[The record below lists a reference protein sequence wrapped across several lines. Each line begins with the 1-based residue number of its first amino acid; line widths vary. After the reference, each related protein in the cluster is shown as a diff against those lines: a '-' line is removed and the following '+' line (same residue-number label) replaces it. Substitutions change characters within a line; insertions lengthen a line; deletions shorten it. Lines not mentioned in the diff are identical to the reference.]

1 MDTSVRGLAV
11 ELLLQMKPDV
21 KTLKE
26 IFSVLKN
33 EKKGFVSFVL
43 GRLSEFVENDGYLAK
58 TTR

>member
-43 GRLSEFVENDGYLAK
+43 GRLSEFVENDDYLDK

>member
-1 MDTSVRGLAV
+1 MRGLAV

-21 KTLKE
+21 KTLQE

-43 GRLSEFVENDGYLAK
+43 GRLSEFVENDDYLDK

>member
-1 MDTSVRGLAV
+1 MRGLAV